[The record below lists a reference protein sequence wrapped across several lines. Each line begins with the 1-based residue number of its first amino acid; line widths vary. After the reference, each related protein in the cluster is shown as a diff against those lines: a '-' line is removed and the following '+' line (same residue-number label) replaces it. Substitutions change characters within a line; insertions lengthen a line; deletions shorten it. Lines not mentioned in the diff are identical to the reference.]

1 MTSLTGDVHDLR
13 FRARLGNPGSAE
25 ACPCR
30 GCEEVLGVLDG
41 SCADKCVVLKLFKYY
56 TAPWKK
62 CCKYDVASRY
72 PTRQIPHPRDVHA
85 VGVLAGPTLTIAS
98 VCGERSLGRE

>member
-13 FRARLGNPGSAE
+13 FRVRLGNPGSAE

-41 SCADKCVVLKLFKYY
+41 SCADKCVVFEGVQRLCRSVKYM
-56 TAPWKK
+56 
-62 CCKYDVASRY
+62 
-72 PTRQIPHPRDVHA
+72 
-85 VGVLAGPTLTIAS
+85 L
-98 VCGERSLGRE
+98 